1 MITEKTMSDLVGL
14 VEEALDERTYSF
26 FEDRLESANYSNTD
40 RMAFSAMRM
49 RIRRA
54 LPVVEKIPLLL
65 EAACAAFA
73 GLSFESL
80 EYHDSGG
87 ADAPARSEQALDT
100 VHFVDHVLRSGIREQ
115 LLSVDGAEEAHFA
128 LELGG
133 GPLGTQGFSSSL
145 HVEHGPHR

>member
-1 MITEKTMSDLVGL
+1 MITEKTMSDLAGL
-14 VEEALDERTYSF
+14 VEEALDERTYRF

-73 GLSFESL
+73 DLSFESL
-80 EYHDSGG
+80 EYHDSGDTERG
-87 ADAPARSEQALDT
+87 DQLSDIASALAEALQAC
-100 VHFVDHVLRSGIREQ
+100 GIERA
-115 LLSVDGAEEAHFA
+115 SM
-128 LELGG
+128 
-133 GPLGTQGFSSSL
+133 PQGFSEKREAPFPQ
-145 HVEHGPHR
+145 VP